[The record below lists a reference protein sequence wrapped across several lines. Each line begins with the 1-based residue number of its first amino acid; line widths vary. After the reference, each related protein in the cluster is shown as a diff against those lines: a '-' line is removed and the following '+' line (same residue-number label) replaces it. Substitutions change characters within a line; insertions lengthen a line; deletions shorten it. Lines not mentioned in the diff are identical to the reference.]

1 MQAATRPREADH
13 STKSL
18 RARSRGW
25 RTLVLNS
32 DGRPLSTYPP
42 SIVSAQDA
50 VSAIWRERA
59 FVIETWD
66 DAFFR
71 SPSVTIA
78 VPKVMMLRSYA
89 PISGEPKFC
98 RRSILL
104 RDKFRCQYCGEP
116 FPTPE
121 LTYDHVIPRSLGGKT
136 VWTNI
141 VTACLRCNAAKA
153 NSLPHYSG
161 RKGVVQAGKMRPLK
175 EPRRPTNAEL
185 LRAGL
190 EFLPTDIRESFGDFL
205 YWSAELR
212 A

>member
-1 MQAATRPREADH
+1 MQAALRPLREA
-13 STKSL
+13 SRPGSL
-18 RARSRGW
+18 RPDQYRC
-25 RTLVLNS
+25 LVLNA
-32 DGRPLSTYPP
+32 DGRPLSTYPL

-59 FVIETWD
+59 LVIENWE

-71 SPSVTIA
+71 SPSTTIA
-78 VPKVMMLRSYA
+78 VPKVMMLREYA

-104 RDKFRCQYCGEP
+104 RDKFCCQFCGHK
-116 FPTPE
+116 FPSPE
-121 LTYDHVIPRSLGGKT
+121 LTYDHVIPRSRGGKT
-136 VWTNI
+136 VWENI
-141 VTACLRCNAAKA
+141 VTACIRCNAAKA
-153 NSLPHYSG
+153 NSLPNYSG
-161 RKGVVQAGKMRPLK
+161 RKAAGQMRPLK
-175 EPRRPTNAEL
+175 EPRRPTNAQL

-190 EFLPTDIRESFGDFL
+190 EFLPNDIREDFSSYL

>member
-1 MQAATRPREADH
+1 MSRAALKE
-13 STKSL
+13 
-18 RARSRGW
+18 RSRSL
-25 RTLVLNS
+25 RTLVLNA
-32 DGRPLSTYPP
+32 DGRPLSTYPL

-59 FVIETWD
+59 FVVETWA

-71 SPSVTIA
+71 SPSTTIA
-78 VPKVMMLRSYA
+78 VPKVMMLRQYA

-104 RDKFRCQYCGEP
+104 RDKQSCQYCGKS
-116 FPTPE
+116 FPTQE
-121 LTYDHVIPRSLGGKT
+121 LTYDHVIPRSRGGKT

-153 NSLPHYSG
+153 NDLPNYSG
-161 RKGVVQAGKMRPLK
+161 RKGIMKPGQMRPLK

-190 EFLPTDIRESFGDFL
+190 EFLPNDLRESFGDFL
-205 YWSAELR
+205 YWSVELK